1 MPETKKAHCTVV
13 QSQKK
18 VTKEGAL
25 AVTIKVATD
34 ATHDARALSVLT
46 GRDVAMVDGIGKGQS
61 KWVGHVGPVTLRPH
75 KERPT
80 GVAATATIGGGP
92 DLEKLVGRV
101 LNIEALQESL
111 PGTE

>member
-1 MPETKKAHCTVV
+1 MSEAKKANCAVV
-13 QSQKK
+13 ESRKT
-18 VTKEGAL
+18 VTKDGAL

-34 ATHDARALSVLT
+34 ATADSRALSLLT
-46 GRDVAMVDGIGKGQS
+46 GRDVAMTDGLGKGQS
-61 KWVGHVGPVTLRPH
+61 KWAGHVGPVTTKPH

-80 GVAATATIGGGP
+80 GVTATATIGGGP